1 MRITLNLFLQHIL
14 LKYCQ
19 LIEIVC
25 LNWKICMLDIKRNID
40 EIIAI
45 YTLEKDIVDIYMLKE
60 LQIN

>member
-45 YTLEKDIVDIYMLKE
+45 YTLEKDIVDI
-60 LQIN
+60 

>member
-1 MRITLNLFLQHIL
+1 
-14 LKYCQ
+14 
-19 LIEIVC
+19 
-25 LNWKICMLDIKRNID
+25 MLDIKRNID